1 MQYPSYDLQTA
12 YHTIFHRGFVYAL
25 WVGWAAIMP
34 ELNSVL
40 ELAYQQWLGYQ
51 EKLLTEAAERFGFD
65 RYFTEEYLTRTIAYR
80 LTPERQTDL
89 EFFAHR
95 LEEL

>member
-1 MQYPSYDLQTA
+1 
-12 YHTIFHRGFVYAL
+12 
-25 WVGWAAIMP
+25 MP
-34 ELNSVL
+34 ELKTVL
-40 ELAYQQWLGYQ
+40 DLAYEQWLSNQ

-80 LTPERQTDL
+80 LTPERRADL